1 MKAIVM
7 ILSVLF
13 VFTINADA
21 QQKTVDEAVNTLLRQ
36 LENPTQAGLEA
47 LTLPELSYGHSSGK
61 IENQKEFIEALVSGK
76 SDFITIKTKDVEIKI
91 VGKTATVRHILEAD
105 IKDGGVANTVNL
117 KVLLVWVKG
126 KGGWKLLARQA
137 VKIV

>member
-105 IKDGGVANTVNL
+105 IKDGGVANTVKL

>member
-7 ILSVLF
+7 ILSVFF

-21 QQKTVDEAVNTLLRQ
+21 QQKTVEEAVNTLLRQ

-47 LTLPELSYGHSSGK
+47 LTLPELSYGHSGGK

-76 SDFITIKTKDVEIKI
+76 SDFITIKTRDIEIKI

-105 IKDGGVANTVNL
+105 IKDGGVANTVKL

-137 VKIV
+137 VKLV

>member
-1 MKAIVM
+1 MKTIVM

-13 VFTINADA
+13 VFSANADA
-21 QQKTVDEAVNTLLRQ
+21 QQKTVEEAVNTLLRQ

-47 LTLPELSYGHSSGK
+47 ISLPELSYGHSSGK

-76 SDFITIKTKDVEIKI
+76 SDFITIKTRDMEVKV

-105 IKDGGVANTVNL
+105 IKDGGVANTVKL

-137 VKIV
+137 VKLV

>member
-105 IKDGGVANTVNL
+105 IKDGGVANTVKL

-137 VKIV
+137 VKLV

>member
-7 ILSVLF
+7 ILSVFF

-21 QQKTVDEAVNTLLRQ
+21 QQKTVEEAVNTLLRQ
-36 LENPTQAGLEA
+36 MENPTQAGLEA
-47 LTLPELSYGHSSGK
+47 LTLPELSYGHSGGK

-76 SDFITIKTKDVEIKI
+76 SDFITIKTRDVEIKI

-105 IKDGGVANTVNL
+105 IKDGGVANTVKL